1 VPELSGSELLREWR
15 KVMDSMVSAAGSA
28 GSPAEVPRQL
38 LQPMKRQLE
47 LVQDVI
53 ERERRVQKQLAGLVF
68 GPVDT
73 VFQLLEET
81 GTMLRSQAQELEAAG
96 RALEHAAGLMK
107 TQAELFERSIAAL
120 REPVDLARVATG
132 LERRA
137 RKSPARQPRRRT
149 PPRK

>member
-1 VPELSGSELLREWR
+1 
-15 KVMDSMVSAAGSA
+15 MDSMISSAASVGSR
-28 GSPAEVPRQL
+28 AEIPGQL
-38 LQPMKRQLE
+38 LEPMQRQME

-53 ERERRVQKQLAGLVF
+53 ERERRLQKQVAGLVL

-73 VFQLLEET
+73 IFELLEET

-96 RALEHAAGLMK
+96 RALEHTAGLMK
-107 TQAELFERSIAAL
+107 TQAELFERSIGAL
-120 REPVDLARVATG
+120 RQPHDLARAATG

-137 RKSPARQPRRRT
+137 PKRSARQPRST

>member
-1 VPELSGSELLREWR
+1 VPELSGSDLLREWR
-15 KVMDSMVSAAGSA
+15 KVMDSMVSSAASVGSR
-28 GSPAEVPRQL
+28 AEIPRQL
-38 LQPMKRQLE
+38 LEPMQRQLE
-47 LVQDVI
+47 LMQDVI

-73 VFQLLEET
+73 IFQLLEET

-96 RALEHAAGLMK
+96 RALEHTAGLMK
-107 TQAELFERSIAAL
+107 TQAELFERSIGAV
-120 REPVDLARVATG
+120 REPVDLARAATG

-137 RKSPARQPRRRT
+137 RKSSARQPRRT

>member
-1 VPELSGSELLREWR
+1 MPELSGSELLREWR
-15 KVMDSMVSAAGSA
+15 KVMDSMVSAAASVGSR
-28 GSPAEVPRQL
+28 AEIPRQL
-38 LQPMKRQLE
+38 LEPMQRQLE

-53 ERERRVQKQLAGLVF
+53 ERERRVQKQLAGLVL

-96 RALEHAAGLMK
+96 RALEHTAGLMK
-107 TQAELFERSIAAL
+107 TQAELFERSIGAL
-120 REPVDLARVATG
+120 REPVDLARAATG

-137 RKSPARQPRRRT
+137 RKSSARQPRRRT